1 MRILV
6 FQRPVETR
14 PVDARHAHITEQQVI
29 GALSEFRQRQVPIGD
44 RLDSVAV
51 TTQQPLQATG
61 NTGFVVDNQD
71 GFVRDSRHM
80 VPFWRGGRRRTDG
93 LNGEFDAEGSA
104 LPWST
109 RYRESAGVPSQESPA
124 P

>member
-6 FQRPVETR
+6 FQRPGEPR
-14 PVDARHAHITEQQVI
+14 PVVARHAHITVQQVI
-29 GALSEFRQRQVPIGD
+29 GALSECRQRQVPIGD

-80 VPFWRGGRRRTDG
+80 VPFWRGGRCRTDG

-104 LPWST
+104 LPWWT
-109 RYRESAGVPSQESPA
+109 LYRESSPVPLDYGPA
-124 P
+124 